1 MNISQ
6 RNARYKLR
14 LRDVK
19 ELDTTIRFALYE
31 GIFLPVTHKE

>member
-14 LRDVK
+14 LTDVK
-19 ELDTTIRFALYE
+19 ELDITIRFALYE
-31 GIFLPVTHKE
+31 GIFLPAIHS